1 MAQRSTEKRRFKEV
15 FRRTPQE
22 TLSLVRVCQKM
33 FVIVPEEPLYYQLKT
48 RKYYDII
55 KSGDD
60 EMNQRYHLPKRY
72 WFYMIIILLFSVLLF
87 ANIYRTDVWTGD
99 KPFSEFAQHDWHLFL
114 VFLFEQVII
123 IGIIFLFAFLSSRI
137 YKERNKKIAAQW
149 EKDKYLGIVSGDY
162 DYIWFDFSLPR
173 RALISKQADKFC
185 LHIQEFNRSTENWES
200 HTEINLYDSLEAIKK
215 ALFYEYDFYCEENTE
230 LNKYGDEVYKE

>member
-1 MAQRSTEKRRFKEV
+1 
-15 FRRTPQE
+15 
-22 TLSLVRVCQKM
+22 M

-149 EKDKYLGIVSGDY
+149 EIDKYLGIVPGDY